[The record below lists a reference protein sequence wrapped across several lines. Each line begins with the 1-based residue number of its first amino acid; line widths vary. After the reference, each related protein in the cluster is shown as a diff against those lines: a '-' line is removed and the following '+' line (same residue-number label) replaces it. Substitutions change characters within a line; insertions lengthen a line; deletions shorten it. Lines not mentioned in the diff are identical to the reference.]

1 MTPTPPADESAFA
14 AVQHLA
20 RATPW
25 LHGAVVAYAE
35 LGVLLVGALLLV
47 ALVAARRGSDR
58 DLAAAGWAGVAT
70 VLAVAV
76 NQPVGS
82 LVAEARPYATHPGA
96 LLLVSRTS
104 DYSFPSDHAVM
115 AGAAAAGLLIASRR
129 IGWWAVGAAAVMAF
143 ARVYVGA
150 HYPQD
155 VLAGL
160 VLGALVASL
169 GWLVL
174 RGVLVRATDALRGL
188 PVLQSVF
195 RPERAAPEHAAP
207 TRA

>member
-14 AVQHLA
+14 AVQQLA
-20 RATPW
+20 RDTPW
-25 LHGAVVAYAE
+25 LHGAVVGYAE
-35 LGVLLVGALLLV
+35 YGVVLVAALLLA
-47 ALVAARRGSDR
+47 ALAVARRGSDR

-76 NQPVGS
+76 NQPVGA

-96 LLLVSRTS
+96 LLLVSRTG

-115 AGAAAAGLLIASRR
+115 AGAAAVGLLIASRR
-129 IGWWAVGAAAVMAF
+129 LGWWAVGAALVMAF

-160 VLGALVASL
+160 ALGGLVAGL

-174 RGVLVRATDALRGL
+174 RPLLVALTHRLRGL
-188 PVLQSVF
+188 PGLQAVF
-195 RPERAAPEHAAP
+195 GRDDAGLLHA
-207 TRA
+207 

>member
-1 MTPTPPADESAFA
+1 VTPTPPVDESAFS

-20 RATPW
+20 EATPW
-25 LHGAVVAYAE
+25 LHGILTGYARYGLVVFAA
-35 LGVLLVGALLLV
+35 LLVL
-47 ALVAARRGSDR
+47 ALVAGRRGSDR

-70 VLAVAV
+70 LLAVAL
-76 NQPVGS
+76 NQPVGA

-96 LLLVSRTS
+96 LLLVSRTT

-115 AGAAAAGLLIASRR
+115 AGAAAVGLLIASRR
-129 IGWWAVGAAAVMAF
+129 IGWWAVGAALLMAF

-160 VLGALVASL
+160 ALGGLVAGL
-169 GWLVL
+169 GWLLL
-174 RGVLVRATDALRGL
+174 RGVLVALTHRLRTLPGVSGVFGPAEERLVRA
-188 PVLQSVF
+188 
-195 RPERAAPEHAAP
+195 
-207 TRA
+207 